1 MNSLYELTDKFK
13 QVEELLAEDEF
24 NPAIIDTLE
33 SLDLAIE
40 EKADNYARV
49 IKKQEADSE
58 AAAKEI
64 KRLQQRKQVIDNS
77 IIRLKQSLQ
86 DSMQKT
92 GKTKFKTSLFS
103 FGIQNNTPKVEITD
117 ESLIPEEFIKT
128 ERKPDKKAIK
138 AVSNV
143 PGTRIVQDE
152 SLRIR

>member
-1 MNSLYELTDKFK
+1 MRSLYELTDKFK

-64 KRLQQRKQVIDNS
+64 KRLQQRKQAIDS
-77 IIRLKQSLQ
+77 SVTRLKQSLQ

-92 GKTKFKTSLFS
+92 GKTKFKTPLFS
-103 FGIQNNTPKVEITD
+103 FGVQKNAPKVEITD
-117 ESLIPEEFIKT
+117 ENLIPVEFIKT
-128 ERKPDKKAIK
+128 KIEIDKKAIRE
-138 AVSNV
+138 AGDVS
-143 PGTRIVQDE
+143 GTEIIQNE

>member
-13 QVEELLAEDEF
+13 QVEEMLDEDEF
-24 NPAIIDTLE
+24 NPVIIDTLE

-40 EKADNYARV
+40 EKADGYARI
-49 IKKQEADSE
+49 IKSQEAYSKDLAE
-58 AAAKEI
+58 EM
-64 KRLQQRKQVIDNS
+64 KRMQQRKQAIDNS

-103 FGIQNNTPKVEITD
+103 FGIQNNASKVEITD
-117 ESLIPEEFIKT
+117 ESLIPEEFIKI

-138 AVSNV
+138 AVGNV